1 MPLKLKGRPHV
12 YSRRDERGGGKGG
25 QGPPIFGT
33 TKTFFINIQPWL
45 ATVVLDGVV

>member
-1 MPLKLKGRPHV
+1 MCIAGEMKGGR
-12 YSRRDERGGGKGG
+12 GKGG